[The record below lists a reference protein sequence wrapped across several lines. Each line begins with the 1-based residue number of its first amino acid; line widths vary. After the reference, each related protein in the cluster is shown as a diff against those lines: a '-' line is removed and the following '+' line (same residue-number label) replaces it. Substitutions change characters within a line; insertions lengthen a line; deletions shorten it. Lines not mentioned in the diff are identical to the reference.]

1 MSYPVTNRIP
11 GPRQKKKRPRFWLR
25 RLVILLVLLIPVG
38 VWYGWDFIDS
48 LKVTPTAPAARIVT
62 GKPVFVAIMGVD
74 QREHDVG
81 RSDTL
86 MLMRL
91 DPKTEAVSV
100 INIPR
105 DTLATVA
112 GEPSKI
118 NAAYATGGPER
129 TTEVLSS
136 LLGIERPY
144 YVTLNF
150 QAFEELVNLVGG
162 VQIDVEQHFV
172 YDDPFQDLHIDI
184 PAGRQTLLGEQAL
197 HYVRIRYD
205 GVTNSDIAR
214 IERQQKFLQAFKEKV
229 PSNWTRIPAMIR
241 TVQKYIKTNIP
252 EADQLKL
259 AKALFDA
266 RGNVAMQTLPGTP
279 DDATGD
285 WILDVTKWSE
295 VTRLWTSK

>member
-1 MSYPVTNRIP
+1 M
-11 GPRQKKKRPRFWLR
+11 L
-25 RLVILLVLLIPVG
+25 LLVLLPVG
-38 VWYGWDFIDS
+38 VWYAWDYVDS
-48 LKVTPTAPAARIVT
+48 LKVAPASPAPRIVA

-91 DPKTEAVSV
+91 DPKASQASI

-105 DTLATVA
+105 DTLATVDGHPA
-112 GEPSKI
+112 KI
-118 NAAYATGGPER
+118 NAAYASGGPEA
-129 TTEVLSS
+129 TTGVLAE

-150 QAFEELVNLVGG
+150 QAFEELINVMGG
-162 VQIDVEQHFV
+162 VYIDVEKHYV
-172 YDDPFQDLHIDI
+172 YDDPFQDLHIDL
-184 PAGRQTLLGEQAL
+184 PAGRQLLMGEQAL
-197 HYVRIRYD
+197 HYVRLRYD

-214 IERQQKFLQAFKEKV
+214 IERQQKFLQAFKEKM
-229 PSNWTRIPAMIR
+229 PSNWTRIPVMIR
-241 TVQKYIKTNIP
+241 TIQKYVNTNIP
-252 EADQLKL
+252 EADQMTL

-266 RGNVAMQTLPGTP
+266 RSNVAMQTLPGSP

-285 WILDVTKWSE
+285 WLLDRREWSE
-295 VTRLWTSK
+295 VTRTWAGK

>member
-1 MSYPVTNRIP
+1 MVL
-11 GPRQKKKRPRFWLR
+11 FL
-25 RLVILLVLLIPVG
+25 ILLPVG
-38 VWYGWDFIDS
+38 VWYGWDFYDS
-48 LKVTPTAPAARIVT
+48 LKITPTAPAPRVVA

-86 MLMRL
+86 MLLRL
-91 DPKTEAVSV
+91 DPKAEQVSV

-105 DTLATVA
+105 DTLVTLN
-112 GEPSKI
+112 GDDSKI
-118 NAAYATGGPER
+118 NAAYALGGAEK
-129 TTEVLSS
+129 TAEVLAS

-162 VQIDVEQHFV
+162 VYIDVEKHYV

-184 PAGRQTLLGEQAL
+184 PAGRQLLLGEQAL

-214 IERQQKFLQAFKEKV
+214 IERQQKFLQAFKERI
-229 PSNWTRIPAMIR
+229 PSNLTRITSMIR
-241 TVQKYIKTNIP
+241 TVQKHVTTNIP
-252 EADQLKL
+252 EDDQTKL
-259 AKALFDA
+259 ARGLFAA
-266 RGNVAMQTLPGTP
+266 RNSISMQTLPGTP

-285 WILDVTKWSE
+285 WLLDKAKWSE
-295 VTRLWTSK
+295 VTRTWSTK